1 MALTIKQITFIVEY
15 LKDGNAT
22 RSAIAAGY
30 SEKTAQEQGARLLSN
45 VMVKEELAKRFQRL
59 QERTE
64 ITADYVLNGI
74 KTVAEN
80 TEKDNDKL
88 KAYELLGK
96 YLKLFT
102 DRLEVEASDDMAEL
116 LKARRE
122 KVSKR
127 GK

>member
-1 MALTIKQITFIVEY
+1 MALTIKQITFIAEY

-30 SEKTAQEQGARLLSN
+30 SEKTAQEQGARLLLN

-102 DRLEVEASDDMAEL
+102 DKTEL
-116 LKARRE
+116 
-122 KVSKR
+122 S
-127 GK
+127 GKDGGPITFGWLDE

>member
-1 MALTIKQITFIVEY
+1 MELSIKQKTFIAEY

-22 RSAIAAGY
+22 RSAITAGY
-30 SEKTAQEQGARLLSN
+30 SEKTAKEQGARLLTN
-45 VMVKEELAKRFQRL
+45 VNVKDELAKRFKRQ

-74 KTVAEN
+74 KAVAES

-88 KAYELLGK
+88 KAFELLGK

-102 DRLEVEASDDMAEL
+102 EKTEVTGKDGGPLTFVWDD
-116 LKARRE
+116 KD
-122 KVSKR
+122 
-127 GK
+127 G

>member
-1 MALTIKQITFIVEY
+1 MELSIKQITFIAEY

-30 SEKTAQEQGARLLSN
+30 SEKTAKEQGARLLTN
-45 VMVKEELAKRFQRL
+45 VNVKEELAKRFKRQ

-74 KTVAEN
+74 KAVAEN

-102 DRLEVEASDDMAEL
+102 DKTELSGKDGGPLLFVWSDD
-116 LKARRE
+116 K
-122 KVSKR
+122 
-127 GK
+127 

>member
-45 VMVKEELAKRFQRL
+45 VMVKEELAKRFKRQ

-64 ITADYVLNGI
+64 ITVDYVLNGI
-74 KTVAEN
+74 KSVAES

-102 DRLEVEASDDMAEL
+102 DKTEVTGKDGGPLTFVWDDKDE
-116 LKARRE
+116 
-122 KVSKR
+122 
-127 GK
+127 

>member
-1 MALTIKQITFIVEY
+1 MALTIKQITFIAEY

-30 SEKTAQEQGARLLSN
+30 SEKTAQEQGARLLLN

-102 DRLEVEASDDMAEL
+102 DKTELSGKDGGPLVFVWDD
-116 LKARRE
+116 RD
-122 KVSKR
+122 
-127 GK
+127 G